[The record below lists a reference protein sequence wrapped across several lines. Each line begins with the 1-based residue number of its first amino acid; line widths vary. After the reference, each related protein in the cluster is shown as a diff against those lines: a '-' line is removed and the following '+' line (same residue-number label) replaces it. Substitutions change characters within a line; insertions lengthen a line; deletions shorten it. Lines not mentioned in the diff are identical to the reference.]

1 MRKYFLF
8 LFLIFTNVNPSFAES
23 SKEILSKALNISNS
37 INQNLTVEQKLS
49 KYENIQNLIDKI
61 LDEHSGSDESI
72 KIISGQEIGNFN
84 YPLIQDNYLKE
95 LTSYYDTICGV
106 SPSFECIAF
115 VSLNQGV
122 NSCKNSKTF
131 KQLELSHKDI
141 KNALNIFSS
150 QDSKNN
156 YKSLALNS
164 YKNCLSNSKV
174 KRTASIQDYFSSNL
188 VPMFLS
194 LDKKNEAKAIV
205 QQLNDP
211 YLKFAGVIEINKSEN
226 DGISMEFFTRMREYI
241 DNKLNHENYPYSQA
255 DRWRKINNLA
265 LLKLKTEM
273 LRNSKFQIEQERDLH
288 YPIPAILTSHLIEN
302 ELGTCSSEYNNE
314 YFNAVIDLLDISLLI
329 SQKIEPEMKYLE
341 KIRGMVPNH
350 RGRKYNLNRIM
361 HSMRFDQRK
370 TYFDICSHS
379 DDNKD
384 YAKAIAIYSKIGLF
398 NYEEGKKFL
407 NNAAILDY
415 NSNDL
420 MEYYFLFEKK
430 NPEISK
436 IAGSK
441 NPLTYN
447 KIKFRYYKS
456 DIYDDFYGFKK
467 YVVSD
472 QMCEAIDVLFK
483 KFKGTENYN
492 RAITYLINSPDV
504 NKDIK
509 YDCGDASLEMLLN

>member
-72 KIISGQEIGNFN
+72 KIISGQQIGNFN
-84 YPLIQDNYLKE
+84 YALIQDNYLRE
-95 LTSYYDTICGV
+95 LTSYYDTVCGV

-122 NSCKNSKTF
+122 KSCKNSKTF

-194 LDKKNEAKAIV
+194 LDKNNEAKAIV

-211 YLKFAGVIEINKSEN
+211 YLKFAGVIEITKSEN
-226 DGISMEFFTRMREYI
+226 GGISKEFFDRMQEYI
-241 DNKLNHENYPYSQA
+241 DNKMNYEDYGKKYGFA
-255 DRWRKINNLA
+255 EEIKWRKIHDLA
-265 LLKLKTEM
+265 SLRLKTEM
-273 LRNSKFQIEQERDLH
+273 LRNALF
-288 YPIPAILTSHLIEN
+288 PIDEKLLQYRIDESLSGSYASYSLNDGKSYNDDTYVS
-302 ELGTCSSEYNNE
+302 TCSAKFDKNLFDAHIN
-314 YFNAVIDLLDISLLI
+314 LLDISILKSREIMPDRLAGWHLFVMMNGNGWNWHG
-329 SQKIEPEMKYLE
+329 SYL
-341 KIRGMVPNH
+341 H
-350 RGRKYNLNRIM
+350 
-361 HSMRFDQRK
+361 
-370 TYFDICSHS
+370 ICAQSG
-379 DDNKD
+379 DKKD
-384 YAKAIAIYSKIGLF
+384 YTKAVDVYSRIGT
-398 NYEEGKKFL
+398 YDYSEGVKFL
-407 NNAAILDY
+407 DFAAK
-415 NSNDL
+415 SNYDSDQM
-420 MEYYFLFEKK
+420 MEYYLQFERRSPNFSKVLTKK
-430 NPEISK
+430 QRE
-436 IAGSK
+436 
-441 NPLTYN
+441 
-447 KIKFRYYKS
+447 R
-456 DIYDDFYGFKK
+456 IYDKYFLFKK
-467 YVVSD
+467 YVLND
-472 QMCEAIDVLFK
+472 QMCEAINILFK
-483 KFKGTENYN
+483 EFKGNENYS
-492 RAITYLINSPDV
+492 RAISYLINSPDV
-504 NKDIK
+504 DRNKK